1 MRHLAF
7 LRVYQPLEKLPER
20 IQDLARDAASRSSA
34 DIEAEAAERLNRR
47 LRPESDST
55 FPNSSEPPIVRFR
68 EWTDHKGREHQF
80 FHVEYLARPAFEST
94 SMRRKY
100 YDDALYARWV
110 PQQQLDTLEKISE
123 LQADAGLISRPVSTF
138 FMDLWS
144 VPLHWI
150 AAFGGLEEADHVHR
164 VTEDTVDG
172 TTVVRRLRDTNSAM
186 SRLAELM
193 MLTQYYGP
201 DGSKHPYARSL
212 QALHGWIRH
221 FQQGDKV
228 VGLVELD
235 YGALTRYAWPDAAGK
250 LLEEGHAVLNRVYRL
265 EEEVE
270 MEDPEHFPGLP
281 PAMLEQ
287 AAEIMQTKYE
297 AALDVWERI
306 RHYEH
311 AN

>member
-138 FMDLWS
+138 SWICGRFLCTGSRPS
-144 VPLHWI
+144 VVLKKPI
-150 AAFGGLEEADHVHR
+150 MFIGSPKIPS
-164 VTEDTVDG
+164 T
-172 TTVVRRLRDTNSAM
+172 
-186 SRLAELM
+186 
-193 MLTQYYGP
+193 GP
-201 DGSKHPYARSL
+201 QLSVGCAIPIPRC
-212 QALHGWIRH
+212 HG
-221 FQQGDKV
+221 
-228 VGLVELD
+228 
-235 YGALTRYAWPDAAGK
+235 
-250 LLEEGHAVLNRVYRL
+250 
-265 EEEVE
+265 
-270 MEDPEHFPGLP
+270 
-281 PAMLEQ
+281 
-287 AAEIMQTKYE
+287 
-297 AALDVWERI
+297 
-306 RHYEH
+306 
-311 AN
+311 

>member
-20 IQDLARDAASRSSA
+20 IQDLARDAAKRSSA
-34 DIEAEAAERLNRR
+34 DIEAEAAERLYRR
-47 LRPESDST
+47 LRPESEST

-80 FHVEYLARPAFEST
+80 FHVEYLTRPAFEST

-100 YDDALYARWV
+100 YDDTLYARWV

-123 LQADAGLISRPVSTF
+123 LQADAGLVSRPVSTF

-144 VPLHWI
+144 VPLHWL

-164 VTEDTVDG
+164 VTEDIVDG

-186 SRLAELM
+186 SRLSELM